1 MTSQNTQP
9 VQGMSDLGPPE
20 IQAWQELETTTRRV
34 MELYGF
40 REVRTPI
47 VEYTQVFT
55 RSIGDTTDV
64 VQKEMYTFE
73 DRGGRRLSLRP
84 EGTAG
89 VMRYVAGLGPEAAG
103 LRLYYIGPMFRSERP
118 QAGRRRQFHQLGIEA
133 IGGPNPAADAEAIA
147 LQQHLFSGFG
157 LRGATVELN
166 TRGLP
171 DDRAAV
177 SKGLSE
183 KLRPH
188 LAALCDDCR
197 RRFES
202 NILRVLDCKQ
212 PGCIAIVDTLPP
224 VTSFM
229 CEESR
234 KYLDEVL
241 RLLQRLEIKAA
252 VNPRLV
258 RGLDYYVHTV
268 WEVRHPALGAQDAL
282 SGGGRYRIELDG
294 AVVEGV
300 GFAAGIERLV
310 TAVSHDRPELGKL
323 AGPPLV
329 WIVSLGDAARE
340 ENLVLAQTLRLRG
353 VRCGMDLAGRS
364 MKAQMREANRTGA
377 ALALIRGDSELE
389 KGVVVL
395 KNMKDGVQEELDLPA
410 VIERLRPPGI
420 AEVRAS

>member
-1 MTSQNTQP
+1 MTLKNTQP
-9 VQGMSDLGPPE
+9 VQGMSDLGPPD
-20 IQAWQELETTTRRV
+20 IHVWQELESTTRQV

-89 VMRYVAGLGPEAAG
+89 VMRYVAGLGPEAVGA
-103 LRLYYIGPMFRSERP
+103 RLYYVGPMFRSERP

-147 LQQHLFSGFG
+147 LQQHLFAEFG
-157 LRGATVELN
+157 LRGTEVEVN

-171 DDRAAV
+171 EDRAAV
-177 SKGLSE
+177 ASGLTE
-183 KLRPH
+183 KLKPH
-188 LAALCDDCR
+188 LNALCEDCR
-197 RRFES
+197 RRFDS

-212 PGCIAIVDTLPP
+212 AGCIAIVDTLPP

-229 CEESR
+229 RDESR
-234 KYLDEVL
+234 QYLDEVL
-241 RLLQRLEIKAA
+241 RLLQRLEINAR

-282 SGGGRYRIELDG
+282 SGGGRYRIEFDG
-294 AVVEGV
+294 AAVEGV

-310 TAVSHDRPELGKL
+310 TAVVHDKPGSGGSASLPL
-323 AGPPLV
+323 A
-329 WIVSLGDAARE
+329 WIVSLGDVARE

-364 MKAQMREANRTGA
+364 MKAQLREANRVGA
-377 ALALIRGDSELE
+377 AFALIRGDTELE

-395 KNMKDGVQEELDLPA
+395 KNMEDGAQEELDLPT

-420 AEVRAS
+420 AEVTKS